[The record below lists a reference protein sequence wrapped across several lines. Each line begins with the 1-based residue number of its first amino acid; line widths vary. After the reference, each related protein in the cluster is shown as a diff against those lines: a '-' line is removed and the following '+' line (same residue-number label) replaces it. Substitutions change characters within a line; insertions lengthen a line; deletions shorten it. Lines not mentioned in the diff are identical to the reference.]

1 MCIFSAV
8 FLVEFAIMKNVPLFG
23 DDYFFASFARFG
35 SAEFWQAHINHY
47 MTVHGRALVHFLVTV
62 FLKLPHIV
70 WQIFGAA
77 LLAFLVC
84 LAANLFIDD
93 GGESELGNLCAAL
106 FTAGMIFSLRID
118 MTHESVY
125 WLTGSFNYVYPLV
138 LLLLLWNLIC
148 TKRGAFLAAIL
159 PILAFFS
166 AATTEQNA
174 MMTVG
179 IILIYTLEPKIFN
192 RENKK
197 AKRELVFALA
207 TAIVGA
213 LSVYLAPSTFI
224 RYGHENDVGVFANM
238 VRNISLLYFQFT
250 FKKTNLP
257 FIILTLL
264 SLGAFLCI
272 RRRGAAFKLLALGC
286 AASVPLV
293 IYTAVS
299 FVGVWEYGIIDCI
312 AFVSL
317 IAIPSAAVVF
327 GTLLKERPKGY
338 LIAATALI
346 LAVGSQLMTTVSSVF
361 GPRTMLCGVLM
372 LTIFDLSI
380 LKIACRG
387 KRLQAAA
394 AILGLIFFVCGFAEA
409 VKTYFGY
416 KENYPINALNEAAVE
431 EYKKDPSHELILYK
445 LKDES
450 YGWSMPYNSPYHLH
464 YFKIY
469 HGLDP
474 STEIKW
480 QD

>member
-8 FLVEFAIMKNVPLFG
+8 FLVEFAIMKNIPLFG

-77 LLAFLVC
+77 LLALTVC
-84 LAANLFIDD
+84 LAANLFIND

-106 FTAGMIFSLRID
+106 FTAGMIFLLRID
-118 MTHESVY
+118 MTRESVY
-125 WLTGSFNYVYPLV
+125 WLTGSFNYVYPFV
-138 LLLLLWNLIC
+138 LLLILWNLIC
-148 TKRGAFLAAIL
+148 TERGAFSAAIL
-159 PILAFFS
+159 PVLAFFS

-179 IILIYTLEPKIFN
+179 IIFIYILEPKIFN
-192 RENKK
+192 KEKSKK
-197 AKRELVFALA
+197 ELVFAIA
-207 TAIVGA
+207 AAIVGA
-213 LSVYLAPSTFI
+213 LSIYLAPSTFI
-224 RYGHENDVGVFANM
+224 RYGNENSIGVFTNM
-238 VRNISLLYFQFT
+238 VRNIPLLYFQFV

-293 IYTAVS
+293 IYTAVR
-299 FVGVWEYGIIDCI
+299 FAGVWEYDIIDCI

-317 IAIPSAAVVF
+317 IAIPSAAIVF

-338 LIAATALI
+338 LIAVTALI

-387 KRLQAAA
+387 
-394 AILGLIFFVCGFAEA
+394 
-409 VKTYFGY
+409 
-416 KENYPINALNEAAVE
+416 EAARSGSHRAWADIFRLRLCRS
-431 EYKKDPSHELILYK
+431 YKNVFRI
-445 LKDES
+445 
-450 YGWSMPYNSPYHLH
+450 
-464 YFKIY
+464 
-469 HGLDP
+469 
-474 STEIKW
+474 
-480 QD
+480 